1 MVVTHIKI
9 RWLLLVSICSLL
21 LGCFHKPYNN
31 FQKDKSAL
39 RQTAGGAVLGT
50 GVGLITNATLVGMGV
65 GAAAGGAIG
74 LYKNSQKGLIAELQ
88 KHDIQY
94 VEYGDRMS
102 VIVPIDKYFL
112 FNSSKFNES
121 QYVGLNTLIKLLQS
135 YPNSVIYV
143 AAFTD
148 NVGKTATKI
157 KLSQAQAETMLTF
170 IWANGFKAQQLQAQ
184 GFGDYFPISDNSSV
198 HGSAQ
203 NRRLEIQW
211 FKKGAG
217 CKVSPLRT
225 RYATK

>member
-1 MVVTHIKI
+1 LI
-9 RWLLLVSICSLL
+9 
-21 LGCFHKPYNN
+21 
-31 FQKDKSAL
+31 
-39 RQTAGGAVLGT
+39 GA
-50 GVGLITNATLVGMGV
+50 GV
-65 GAAAGGAIG
+65 GAATGGAIG
-74 LYKNSQKGLIAELQ
+74 LYKNSQKALVAQLQ

-102 VIVPIDKYFL
+102 VIVPVDKYFL

-148 NVGKTATKI
+148 NVGPIAPKI
-157 KLSQAQAETMLTF
+157 RLSQAQAETMLTF

-184 GFGDYFPISDNSSV
+184 GYGDYFPISDNSSV

-203 NRRLEIQW
+203 NRRLEIHW
-211 FKKGAG
+211 FKKGSG

-225 RYATK
+225 MYATK